1 MVRQGNVEAGQGGH
15 ASVEE
20 LGGALQATAS
30 RLADTFRKLHFR
42 GDARRAEVPSLI
54 EGVVEPL
61 FFEMGRQL
69 ASRRSSTTEPWSR
82 AAGVLRLSPTRGEA
96 ALDDEFELLRMLAE
110 GYVER
115 LGADQ
120 AVRRRVRAMVESARL
135 CARGELACRLELD
148 RAPPEVAFGGVIVE
162 IYEPVV
168 RH

>member
-1 MVRQGNVEAGQGGH
+1 MVRQGNVELKQGGT
-15 ASVEE
+15 ASAEE
-20 LGGALQATAS
+20 LGGALQATAA

-42 GDARRAEVPSLI
+42 GDARRVEIPSLI

-69 ASRRSSTTEPWSR
+69 ASRRASTTEPWSR
-82 AAGVLRLSPTRGEA
+82 AAGVLRLSPARGED

-115 LGADQ
+115 LGADL

-135 CARGELACRLELD
+135 CARSELASRVEPQRD
-148 RAPPEVAFGGVIVE
+148 PPEVAFGGVVVE